1 MPTTKR
7 ALFVL
12 AAVLLML
19 GARPAVAQEPSIAEG
34 QLLRVDANAKT
45 LMIRTADRTQMQFIY
60 TDDTKVTGADDS
72 ISGLATM
79 TDAAVTVSY
88 IKKQQDNIATKI
100 EVKKTT
106 TIAALSPRPLS
117 REVLGQRSANIG
129 RVAPAHGPISSA
141 AAGCSST
148 PGVGPG
154 PVSQY
159 GC

>member
-1 MPTTKR
+1 MEDRLIRENCMQTTKR

-19 GARPAVAQEPSIAEG
+19 GAKPAVAQEPSIAEG

-45 LMIRTADRTQMQFIY
+45 LVIRTADRTQMQFIY

-88 IKKQQDNIATKI
+88 MKKQQDNIAIKI

-117 REVLGQRSANIG
+117 R
-129 RVAPAHGPISSA
+129 
-141 AAGCSST
+141 
-148 PGVGPG
+148 
-154 PVSQY
+154 
-159 GC
+159 

>member
-1 MPTTKR
+1 VAGTVVGQSHAWGQGLEDRLIRENCMPTTKR

-79 TDAAVTVSY
+79 TDAAVTVFY

-100 EVKKTT
+100 EV
-106 TIAALSPRPLS
+106 
-117 REVLGQRSANIG
+117 
-129 RVAPAHGPISSA
+129 
-141 AAGCSST
+141 
-148 PGVGPG
+148 
-154 PVSQY
+154 
-159 GC
+159 